1 MAGLGSRHVGLFSP
15 TNSQSRRQSILRFI
29 GRICVFAAISG
40 ALLISG
46 VTLHAAEL
54 KDPTEIIRSLAPIEY
69 LPHHSGIRG
78 PAIDLSIP
86 FALGSAD

>member
-1 MAGLGSRHVGLFSP
+1 M
-15 TNSQSRRQSILRFI
+15 LRFI

-46 VTLHAAEL
+46 VTLHATDL

-78 PAIDLSIP
+78 PAIDLSIRQCQTN
-86 FALGSAD
+86 